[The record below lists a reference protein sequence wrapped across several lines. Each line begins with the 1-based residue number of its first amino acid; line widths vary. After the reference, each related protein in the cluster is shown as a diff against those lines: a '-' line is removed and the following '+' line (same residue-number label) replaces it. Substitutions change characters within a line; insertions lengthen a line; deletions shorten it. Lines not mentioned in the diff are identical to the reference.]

1 MMPAVA
7 VKEMEPLTEADGS
20 RRAGGS
26 RAPDGRPLLS
36 VEGNLCI
43 EEASKS
49 RIGRWRGDLVVVSRR
64 RWWRRPVGRPSTS
77 TGHKPLDLSLF
88 IGARIAISGD
98 TEEFEEVRTAVHL

>member
-1 MMPAVA
+1 MKPPGGGEAGDVR
-7 VKEMEPLTEADGS
+7 VREPLTEADGS
-20 RRAGGS
+20 RQAGGS

-49 RIGRWRGDLVVVSRR
+49 RIGWRGDLVVVS
-64 RWWRRPVGRPSTS
+64 PAEGGGVVPLDDP
-77 TGHKPLDLSLF
+77 PLDLSLF

>member
-1 MMPAVA
+1 MLRYRARMVLQAPASQPASQPVSQS
-7 VKEMEPLTEADGS
+7 KSGGEAGT
-20 RRAGGS
+20 
-26 RAPDGRPLLS
+26 

>member
-1 MMPAVA
+1 MPAVA

-20 RRAGGS
+20 RQAGGS
-26 RAPDGRPLLS
+26 RAPGGRPLLS

-49 RIGRWRGDLVVVSRR
+49 RIGWRGDLVVVSRR
-64 RWWRRPVGRPSTS
+64 RWWRRPVGRPSTGS
-77 TGHKPLDLSLF
+77 VVIH